1 MSSDTNDSYNPN
13 WERIARENSVAIIKT
28 QQRKIEHNL
37 NSITD
42 SLLKGE
48 TVSSNDLFKLRS
60 NLEAIEARVTKNLE
74 EVGEIDPD
82 SQAESLHRSGRSVIQ
97 AHLELASAIE
107 SEKQQYETEITQ
119 VLVALNDAEKTISDL
134 H

>member
-1 MSSDTNDSYNPN
+1 M
-13 WERIARENSVAIIKT
+13 
-28 QQRKIEHNL
+28 
-37 NSITD
+37 
-42 SLLKGE
+42 
-48 TVSSNDLFKLRS
+48 
-60 NLEAIEARVTKNLE
+60 EAIEARVTKNLE